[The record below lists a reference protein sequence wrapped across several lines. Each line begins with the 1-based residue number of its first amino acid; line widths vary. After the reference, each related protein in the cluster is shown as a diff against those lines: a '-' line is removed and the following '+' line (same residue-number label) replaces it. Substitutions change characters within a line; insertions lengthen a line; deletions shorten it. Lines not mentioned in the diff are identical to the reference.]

1 MIREPRPSAL
11 RIPNPGSSRATGR
24 DLRPLT
30 QGSRSVQDPVRC
42 RLAGPAV
49 PSRGLTSPGSAAG
62 TMEDLAHQIVEQHVA
77 EASQMTLM
85 GAQTTLVGSPL
96 FNSPPQK
103 IQIVSTDPSLG
114 NPHRIQVAVV
124 RGSTCGGAAW
134 QIVTDQ
140 QTGQKIQIVTA
151 METGGTPPKQFVW
164 ATADDGHGGGKLILA
179 GTPEHGAQGGKIIL
193 ASPDGLGSRQLILT
207 THDGSGGTPQRLQI
221 ITEQASGEHMAVL
234 RKDDGQQRA
243 VDPASGLLKLPV
255 EFCVVCGD
263 RASGRHYGAVSCEGC
278 KGFFKRS
285 VRKNLK
291 YTCRGSQDCVI
302 NKHHRNRCQYCRLQ
316 KCFNVGMKTESVQ
329 CERKPIETMREKP
342 ANCAVSS
349 DKIYIRKDLRSPMA
363 ATPTFVTDK
372 DTSRTAGLFDSG
384 ILVSVQQPLLKNES
398 ALLME
403 TSQGDLSTLAN
414 VVTSLA
420 NFGKGKEDSPGAN
433 TTAANTSA
441 SSASS
446 SGELPGLDTLS
457 NGETSLTE
465 IAPDNQ
471 SASEITRSAAFDT
484 LAKALNASEGGGGGE
499 GPDGAASMTG
509 TNSTSLQLMGANDQN
524 LPVIEIDG
532 PLLTD
537 THVSFK
543 LTMPSPMPEYLNVHY
558 ICESASRLLFLSM
571 HWARSIPA
579 FQALGLCSQEGNTG
593 LVRACWNELFTL
605 GLAQC
610 AQVMNLSTILTAIVN
625 HLQASLQ
632 QDKLT
637 TERVKVVMEHI
648 WKLQEF
654 CNSMSKLN
662 VDPYEYAYLKAII
675 LFSPDHPGLVNTAQ
689 IDRFQE
695 KAHVEL
701 HEYMSKSYPD
711 DPHRLARLLLRL
723 PALRLMSSNITE
735 ELFFAGLIGNVQ
747 IDSIIPYIL
756 RMETAEYNSQITG
769 TSA

>member
-1 MIREPRPSAL
+1 
-11 RIPNPGSSRATGR
+11 
-24 DLRPLT
+24 
-30 QGSRSVQDPVRC
+30 
-42 RLAGPAV
+42 
-49 PSRGLTSPGSAAG
+49 
-62 TMEDLAHQIVEQHVA
+62 
-77 EASQMTLM
+77 
-85 GAQTTLVGSPL
+85 
-96 FNSPPQK
+96 
-103 IQIVSTDPSLG
+103 
-114 NPHRIQVAVV
+114 
-124 RGSTCGGAAW
+124 
-134 QIVTDQ
+134 
-140 QTGQKIQIVTA
+140 
-151 METGGTPPKQFVW
+151 
-164 ATADDGHGGGKLILA
+164 
-179 GTPEHGAQGGKIIL
+179 
-193 ASPDGLGSRQLILT
+193 
-207 THDGSGGTPQRLQI
+207 
-221 ITEQASGEHMAVL
+221 
-234 RKDDGQQRA
+234 
-243 VDPASGLLKLPV
+243 
-255 EFCVVCGD
+255 
-263 RASGRHYGAVSCEGC
+263 
-278 KGFFKRS
+278 
-285 VRKNLK
+285 
-291 YTCRGSQDCVI
+291 
-302 NKHHRNRCQYCRLQ
+302 
-316 KCFNVGMKTESVQ
+316 
-329 CERKPIETMREKP
+329 
-342 ANCAVSS
+342 
-349 DKIYIRKDLRSPMA
+349 
-363 ATPTFVTDK
+363 
-372 DTSRTAGLFDSG
+372 
-384 ILVSVQQPLLKNES
+384 
-398 ALLME
+398 ME

-420 NFGKGKEDSPGAN
+420 NFGKA
-433 TTAANTSA
+433 
-441 SSASS
+441 
-446 SGELPGLDTLS
+446 LS

-465 IAPDNQ
+465 IAPDSQ
-471 SASEITRSAAFDT
+471 SASEITRAFDT

-499 GPDGAASMTG
+499 GPDGAASITG
-509 TNSTSLQLMGANDQN
+509 SNSTSLQLMGANDQN

-579 FQALGLCSQEGNTG
+579 FQALGQEGNTG

-711 DPHRLARLLLRL
+711 DPHRGCRLARLLLRL